1 MIRPGEVICTERPHR
16 DELYMRILWV
26 RYVMW
31 CAKTNLDENF
41 KNFA

>member
-1 MIRPGEVICTERPHR
+1 MIRPGEVICTERPSC
-16 DELYMRILWV
+16 ICAFLWV